1 MSIEGCPSHIT
12 DFVFEGCPKG
22 SPGLRG
28 SKMSLLNIRV
38 RVQSITFWRGIFYRK
53 SFLPQGPGQRSF
65 DSRIA
70 RWREIM
76 SKTRRKLFVTGGGAA
91 GRVARLGESRWRG
104 WEHCPRDPTL
114 PSPFLCPGPLGV
126 PPSTPLSWTYCS
138 RGGRYIYWGI
148 SIMSFLLSPG
158 PRGGV
163 YCSISKLYVYPHISC
178 IYYEYFGRDTTS
190 ILVRYISYML

>member
-38 RVQSITFWRGIFYRK
+38 RVQSITFWRGIFSRK

-76 SKTRRKLFVTGGGAA
+76 SKNSKETLRHR
-91 GRVARLGESRWRG
+91 RWRG
-104 WEHCPRDPTL
+104 WESGAVGREKVARLGAL
-114 PSPFLCPGPLGV
+114 PARPHPPLPFPLPWPFGGSSFHSPFLDLLPSGGKIHILGYLNYEFSSL
-126 PPSTPLSWTYCS
+126 PWPS
-138 RGGRYIYWGI
+138 GR
-148 SIMSFLLSPG
+148 
-158 PRGGV
+158 
-163 YCSISKLYVYPHISC
+163 
-178 IYYEYFGRDTTS
+178 S
-190 ILVRYISYML
+190 IL

>member
-38 RVQSITFWRGIFYRK
+38 RVQSITFWRGIFSRK

-76 SKTRRKLFVTGGGAA
+76 SNNSKETRRH
-91 GRVARLGESRWRG
+91 RRWRG
-104 WEHCPRDPTL
+104 WESGAVGSTARATP
-114 PSPFLCPGPLGV
+114 PSPPLSSALALWGFLLPLPFPGPTALGGED
-126 PPSTPLSWTYCS
+126 TY
-138 RGGRYIYWGI
+138 I
-148 SIMSFLLSPG
+148 
-158 PRGGV
+158 GV
-163 YCSISKLYVYPHISC
+163 SQL
-178 IYYEYFGRDTTS
+178 
-190 ILVRYISYML
+190 